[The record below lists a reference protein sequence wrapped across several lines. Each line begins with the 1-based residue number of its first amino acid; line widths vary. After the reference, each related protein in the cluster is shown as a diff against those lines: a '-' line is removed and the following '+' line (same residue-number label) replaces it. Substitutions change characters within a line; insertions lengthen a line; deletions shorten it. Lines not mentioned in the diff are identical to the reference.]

1 MSKKKIQKQQSQVK
15 LVFNGGTS
23 EGYDV
28 GTIMSELGLEL
39 EALAVS
45 SGMAIIQALMGSE
58 VEALAGKPYSRHRP
72 VNRYGTEDGYIVLGG
87 QKVPT
92 KHQRLR
98 NRDNE
103 EVRLESYQQFQR
115 DTDRTRAVFS
125 RLVHGLSCRK
135 YPETIETV
143 QQGYGISKS
152 VINRDAIGATA
163 EQLRSLCERNL
174 TDLDIRVLV
183 IDGVHIAN
191 TVQLVAM
198 GIEANGIKHILGFRE
213 GAMENHRVCVE
224 LLEDL
229 ARRGFR
235 NDQPMLVIIDGSKAL
250 RSAVEHFFGASAE
263 IQRCEIHKRRNVK
276 DHLPKKYHADIDRRI
291 QAAYKMTSYPEA
303 KRALENIVRYLE
315 PLNAS
320 AARSLEEGMEETLTV
335 HRLGIPDILRK
346 SFASTNLIESAFSQ
360 SRPVMRHVKR
370 WRNSAQIQ
378 RWTATALLESEKRFR
393 KVRGYKSMGILISA
407 LEGAFKQKGLA
418 KTELVA

>member
-1 MSKKKIQKQQSQVK
+1 MR
-15 LVFNGGTS
+15 
-23 EGYDV
+23 
-28 GTIMSELGLEL
+28 ELGLEL
-39 EALAVS
+39 KALAVS
-45 SGMAIIQALMGSE
+45 SGMAIVQALMASE
-58 VEALAGKPYSRHRP
+58 VETLAGKPYSRDRA

-98 NRDNE
+98 NRENE

-135 YPETIETV
+135 YPETIEVV

-152 VINRDAIGATA
+152 VINREAIEATT
-163 EQLRSLCERNL
+163 EQLRSLCERDL
-174 TDLDIRVLV
+174 AKLDICVVV
-183 IDGVHIAN
+183 IDGVHIAK

-198 GIEANGIKHILGFRE
+198 GIEANGTKHILGFRE
-213 GAMENHRVCVE
+213 GATENHRVCVE

-229 ARRGFR
+229 SRRGLR
-235 NDQPMLVIIDGSKAL
+235 SDRPILVIIDGSKAL
-250 RSAVEHFFGASAE
+250 RLAVEHCFGASAE
-263 IQRCEIHKRRNVK
+263 IQRCQIHKRRNVK
-276 DHLPKKYHADIDRRI
+276 DHLPKQYHADINRRMK
-291 QAAYKMTSYPEA
+291 AAYKMNSYPEA
-303 KRALENIVRYLE
+303 KRALENVVRYLE

-335 HRLGIPDILRK
+335 HRLEIPDILRK
-346 SFASTNLIESAFSQ
+346 SLASTNLIESAFSQ

-370 WRNSAQIQ
+370 WRNSDQIQ

-393 KVRGYKSMGILISA
+393 KVRGYKSMGVLISA
-407 LEGAFKQKGLA
+407 LEAAFKKKGLA
-418 KTELVA
+418 NTEFVA